1 MYVHTCFCISY
12 KIVNYVNIACEPCDS
27 SNNGV
32 VIGAIV
38 GVDCTVIII
47 MVITNVMVWIYYFRK
62 KDHTN
67 KGIVTYTLLS
77 YALIKIMLLLY

>member
-1 MYVHTCFCISY
+1 MCIH
-12 KIVNYVNIACEPCDS
+12 VDDCDS

-47 MVITNVMVWIYYFRK
+47 IVITNVMVWIYYFRRR
-62 KDHTN
+62 DHT
-67 KGIVTYTLLS
+67 GWYTIHICTS
-77 YALIKIMLLLY
+77 